1 MTYIKEIANFI
12 FKFFKK
18 IIYISGWIFIVM
30 LVLSFTDYPY
40 LAYHWLGTSKLE
52 KVEKPDYIILMGA
65 GGMPGPQGLLR
76 CYYAAMAAD
85 NNPESEIIVAFPAD
99 SASFEESDHKAM
111 IDELLRRGIV
121 SDRIS
126 SEKKGT
132 NTYAQAVNIKHIT
145 GNAYA
150 KLLIVTSPEHM
161 YRSILTFRKIGF
173 KTVTGIATFENSFD
187 ENLLLEEAKEGKT
200 VSKPESN
207 LNLRY
212 NMWSYLQYEIL
223 VMREFAALTYYKLMG
238 YI

>member
-1 MTYIKEIANFI
+1 MTLFRNT
-12 FKFFKK
+12 FKFLFKYLR
-18 IIYISGWIFIVM
+18 IIVYISGWIFVTM

-40 LAYHWLGTSKLE
+40 LIYHWLGTSKIE

-76 CYYAAMAAD
+76 CYYAAMAAN
-85 NNPESEIIVAFPAD
+85 NNPESEIIVALPAD
-99 SASFEESDHKAM
+99 SASFEESDHIAM
-111 IDELLRRGIV
+111 IHELHRWDID

-132 NTYAQAVNIKHIT
+132 NTYTQAVNIKQIT
-145 GNAYA
+145 ENPNA
-150 KLLIVTSPEHM
+150 KILIVTSPEHM
-161 YRSILTFRKIGF
+161 YRSILTFRKAGF
-173 KTVTGIATFENSFD
+173 ETVSGIPTFENSFD
-187 ENLLLEEAKEGKT
+187 ENLLLEESKEGKT
-200 VSKPESN
+200 ISKPESN